1 MGVHR
6 VSIRCPYGAMG
17 VPMVSPCHE
26 GVTKG
31 VKKRGEKWGKMG
43 QKWAKR
49 GRKSG
54 NKYTAID
61 VGVVGISGGPL
72 GVHRRSIGGA

>member
-6 VSIRCPYGAMG
+6 GSIRGPYGALG

-31 VKKRGEKWGKMG
+31 VKKGVKWGKMG
-43 QKWAKR
+43 QKWGKM
-49 GRKSG
+49 GQKEWQ
-54 NKYTAID
+54 
-61 VGVVGISGGPL
+61 
-72 GVHRRSIGGA
+72 

>member
-1 MGVHR
+1 
-6 VSIRCPYGAMG
+6 
-17 VPMVSPCHE
+17 MVSPCHE

-31 VKKRGEKWGKMG
+31 VKKGVKWGKMG

-72 GVHRRSIGGA
+72 GVHRRSIGGLWGGSGGPYGVTESVLG